1 MVKRRRNKEVHETY
15 HAGGIIYVIN
25 INISN
30 RSREGTKIS
39 RTIPML
45 FEGASHSSDS
55 FYSRGG
61 ASSFSDVCR
70 LGGQLHPGKI
80 IPNPKFSR
88 SDPSSDP
95 RRADSKLSSFSK
107 NIRRKLSHSLPF
119 SRVKNVSR
127 LTARSKSMR
136 SSISWKTEGRGVENV
151 ALRVSLLSFS
161 FFSFYGTP
169 LKV

>member
-1 MVKRRRNKEVHETY
+1 
-15 HAGGIIYVIN
+15 
-25 INISN
+25 
-30 RSREGTKIS
+30 
-39 RTIPML
+39 ML

-119 SRVKNVSR
+119 SRVKNVSW

-169 LKV
+169 LKVWVIGISRSRERGWAGEMGGRI